1 MRDRL
6 FKALVRQVSIR
17 SVGQK
22 TPKAKHPFGTQNCPC
37 SFQHKRQL
45 QLVKKQKV
53 ALGRGNPVTRQ
64 KVCHLSTRPWLSWTL
79 AKTVNKSWNEFILS
93 QWQARANMTT
103 SRSSGKE
110 SLLKFLSSLVFRY
123 SRWPSHNRNSGDGHH
138 GQNRSSIGTAE
149 LPDKGGLSCAVAT
162 EQKKTPRFMEI
173 CLGQR
178 AGTRIFITSE
188 TSLDACNQKSVV
200 GMLKFESSVTEKSW
214 QIRQIRRNLHPI
226 LGKVLKLPR
235 QPKAP
240 TTSFPNTKQVEVPS
254 SSQKTKLLKVQD
266 WNSKKF
272 PIQGS

>member
-1 MRDRL
+1 MFSCANLCVHCEVKMRDRL

-22 TPKAKHPFGTQNCPC
+22 TPKAKHPFGRQNCPC

-64 KVCHLSTRPWLSWTL
+64 KVCHLSSRPWLSWTL
-79 AKTVNKSWNEFILS
+79 AKTVNKSWNEFILK
-93 QWQARANMTT
+93 QGQARANMTT

-110 SLLKFLSSLVFRY
+110 SLLKFMSSLVFRY

-188 TSLDACNQKSVV
+188 TSLDA
-200 GMLKFESSVTEKSW
+200 
-214 QIRQIRRNLHPI
+214 
-226 LGKVLKLPR
+226 
-235 QPKAP
+235 
-240 TTSFPNTKQVEVPS
+240 
-254 SSQKTKLLKVQD
+254 
-266 WNSKKF
+266 
-272 PIQGS
+272 